1 MKIIELKRRKD
12 MTISPKMDAVYSQFN
27 ELIDELNTRGL
38 PDSTVSV
45 VNREIEEVN
54 STAKVGNSMRRLLLK
69 KQAKIVRLI
78 EKEHKIVPKNYYR
91 NLWLTLGM
99 SAFGI
104 PIGTAIGA
112 SVGNMGLLAIGLPIG
127 MAATHWNG
135 FWDGSWGKNGQ
146 KSIARRTTI
155 DYRTKKLAC
164 TY

>member
-27 ELIDELNTRGL
+27 ELIDELNTRVL
-38 PDSTVSV
+38 PDSTVSA

-54 STAKVGNSMRRLLLK
+54 ATAKVGNSMRRLLLK

-91 NLWLTLGM
+91 NLWLTLGL

-104 PIGTAIGA
+104 PIGAAIGA
-112 SVGNMGLLAIGLPIG
+112 SVGNMGLLAIGLPMG
-127 MAATHWNG
+127 MAFGMVVGARMDKKALQEGRQLTIEL
-135 FWDGSWGKNGQ
+135 KN
-146 KSIARRTTI
+146 
-155 DYRTKKLAC
+155 
-164 TY
+164 